1 MGSCPVVGRGFP
13 HPNEELTPEWLIVCK
28 LLASKT
34 LRKVSLG
41 QKIAPCELA
50 DAMDIQRPSNA
61 RAKKIRRITYGTVR
75 LVLVGGVTYG
85 LSKLRPAPPPL
96 CAGTDPACFLC

>member
-50 DAMDIQRPSNA
+50 DAMDTETIQRESQENSPDHLRHGQA
-61 RAKKIRRITYGTVR
+61 RLSRWSDLRTVKTPAGAAASLRRN
-75 LVLVGGVTYG
+75 
-85 LSKLRPAPPPL
+85 
-96 CAGTDPACFLC
+96 